1 MQPNIYAIM
10 ADCIQRGVT
19 AGLRRYDIENVLL
32 QGDIES
38 AIWLELDSFFTFNEE
53 KWGLSILLSSE
64 YLGSLQQFKCVAASG
79 QTFDVM
85 AANQERALLACYEL
99 SGAQLSTQ
107 TIQIFKSDE
116 W

>member
-1 MQPNIYAIM
+1 MEK
-10 ADCIQRGVT
+10 
-19 AGLRRYDIENVLL
+19 L
-32 QGDIES
+32 ES
-38 AIWLELDSFFTFNEE
+38 IF
-53 KWGLSILLSSE
+53 LSSD
-64 YLGSLQQFKCVAASG
+64 YIAKLQQFHCVAASG
-79 QTFDVM
+79 QVFDVM